1 MNVAVSTDT
10 VGAKVA
16 SFLKAPGK
24 LFIDGKFVDA
34 QSGETFAVYDPA
46 TAKQIATVAAGD
58 KADVDLAVRAAR
70 KAFDHGPWSKMSPA
84 DRARLIYRLGEAID
98 AHGDE
103 LALLETL
110 DNGKPLKVARAIDVA
125 SSAEKLRYY
134 SGWAT
139 KLSGKTVDVSLPGE
153 WHAYTLREPVG
164 VAGLIVPWNFPLMM
178 AINKI
183 APALAAGCTV
193 ILKPAE
199 QTPLTAA
206 KLAELVQEVG
216 FPDGVVNIITGFGE
230 TAGAAIVE
238 HDGVDKVSFTGS
250 TEVGK
255 IILRAATGNLKRVT
269 LELGGKSPVIIFP
282 DANIDQAIEGAS
294 RGIFTN
300 AGQVCAAGSRLYAH
314 RQVFERIVEGI
325 ADRAGKLKVGPGT
338 DPTTEMGPVVSEEQ
352 FDRVVGFMRSGV
364 QAGANVRVGGKPLE
378 REGYFVQPTIL
389 TNTTAGMSVR
399 RKEIFGPVLCAMS
412 FDDDDLE
419 RIAAEANDTT
429 YGLSAYVWTRDVGV
443 AHKMARK
450 LKSGFIR
457 INGGA
462 LDNAL
467 PFGGYKQS
475 GWGRE
480 NGEEGIET
488 FTEVKSV
495 VVGL

>member
-1 MNVAVSTDT
+1 MNVAVSNDT

-16 SFLKAPGK
+16 AFLKAQGK
-24 LFIDGKFVDA
+24 LLIDGKFVDA

-58 KADVDLAVRAAR
+58 KTDVDLAVRAAR
-70 KAFDHGPWSKMSPA
+70 KAFDQGPWSKMSPA
-84 DRARLIYRLGEAID
+84 ERARLIYRLGEAIE

-110 DNGKPLKVARAIDVA
+110 DNGKPLRVARAIDVA

-139 KLSGKTVDVSLPGE
+139 KLSGKTVDVSLPGD

-178 AINKI
+178 AINKM

-199 QTPLTAA
+199 QTPLTAV
-206 KLAELVQEVG
+206 KLGELVQEVG
-216 FPDGVVNIITGFGE
+216 FPDGVINIITGFGE

-282 DANIDQAIEGAS
+282 DANIDKAIDGAS

-300 AGQVCAAGSRLYAH
+300 TGQVCAAGSRLYAH
-314 RQVFERIVEGI
+314 KNVFERIVEGI

-338 DPTTEMGPVVSEEQ
+338 DPATEMGPVVSEEQ

-364 QAGANVRVGGKPLE
+364 QAGASVRVGGQPLE

-389 TNTTAGMSVR
+389 TNTTADMSVR
-399 RKEIFGPVLCAMS
+399 REEIFGPVLCAMS

-450 LKSGFIR
+450 LKAGFIR

-480 NGEEGIET
+480 NGSEGIET

-495 VVGL
+495 VIGL